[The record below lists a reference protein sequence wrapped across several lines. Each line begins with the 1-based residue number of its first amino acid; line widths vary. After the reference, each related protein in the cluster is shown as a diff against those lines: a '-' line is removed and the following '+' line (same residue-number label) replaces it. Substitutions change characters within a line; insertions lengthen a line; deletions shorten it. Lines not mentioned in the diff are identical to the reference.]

1 MGRMKDFYE
10 NVENLVYEAIEHG
23 ANTTDDIHAYVT
35 QYVPS
40 ALVSF
45 KLVEDIAIEYS
56 STDTEYEPDN
66 VY

>member
-1 MGRMKDFYE
+1 MSRMKEFYE

-23 ANTTDDIHAYVT
+23 ANTTDDVHAYVT

-40 ALVSF
+40 ELVSF
-45 KLVEDIAIEYS
+45 KLVEDIVAEYS
-56 STDTEYEPDN
+56 SFEYEPDN